1 MKEIIDMAGQV
12 EGKVTLV
19 TGGNVGIGQAAAF
32 ALAREGAKVVVANR
46 SIAGGQETV
55 RRITDAG
62 GEACFIQT
70 DVSQASD
77 VEHLVAG
84 TVAQYGRLDG
94 AFHNAGYEGMRQ
106 PIAELPEDEWQRV
119 LSVSLTGVWLCMK
132 YVIRQMLTQGSG
144 AIVNMSSVVGH
155 TGRPGLCPALVA
167 SHHGVLGLTRQA
179 ALEYAQAGIRVNAVC
194 PSVTDTP
201 RLSRVHG
208 DNPAM
213 RAQMAARHPLGRITQ
228 PEDVAAA
235 VVWLCSD
242 AASFV
247 TGHSLVIDG
256 GVLAQ

>member
-1 MKEIIDMAGQV
+1 MAGQV
-12 EGKVTLV
+12 EGKVALV
-19 TGGNVGIGQAAAF
+19 TGGSVGIGRATAC
-32 ALAREGAKVVVANR
+32 ALAREGARVVVANR
-46 SIAGGQETV
+46 NATGGQETV
-55 RRITDAG
+55 RRITAAG
-62 GEACFIQT
+62 GQACFIQT

-77 VEHLVAG
+77 VEQLVAG
-84 TVAQYGRLDG
+84 TVAQYGRLDC

-106 PIAELPEDEWQRV
+106 PIAELPEDDWQRV

-194 PSVTDTP
+194 PSVTETP

-208 DNPAM
+208 ENPTI
-213 RAQMAARHPLGRITQ
+213 RAQMAAHHPLGRITQ

-247 TGHSLVIDG
+247 TGHSLIIDG